1 VSGGKRLVVEKR
13 VSSQHAGVVEKRAR
27 GQRAGEWVGLDG
39 SSWRR
44 SLGEPSDGIARDLTE
59 AERSAMEAKGLDR
72 GDWRYGSVWH
82 RSCGVCGCRYGDGTC
97 KCSSQLGVGEAGDR
111 GKGEDVAEGP
121 QVDVGRGKGDN
132 DEGNEEDDVGDE
144 GLEDGEVSE
153 FAYSRMAYDL
163 AALHQRIHDL
173 QCELELDNGDWKGDI
188 FDLLMRLQLKL
199 KVDQQVF
206 DKVDRGRKERLKE
219 RGAQEGLPQDTDTD
233 SDGGHGVVAGDQEG
247 GEEHEGMNR
256 GDGGG

>member
-1 VSGGKRLVVEKR
+1 VSGGRRLVVEKR
-13 VSSQHAGVVEKRAR
+13 VSSQHAGVVEKRVSSQHAGVVEKRVR
-27 GQRAGEWVGLDG
+27 GQHAGEWVGLDG

-59 AERSAMEAKGLDR
+59 AGRSAMEAKGL
-72 GDWRYGSVWH
+72 
-82 RSCGVCGCRYGDGTC
+82 
-97 KCSSQLGVGEAGDR
+97 DR

-173 QCELELDNGDWKGDI
+173 QCELELDNGDWAGDI
-188 FDLLMRLQLKL
+188 FDLLMSLQLKL

-219 RGAQEGLPQDTDTD
+219 RGAQEGLPQDMDTD